1 MGMLD
6 DIVQDARR
14 TVPAGMVLR
23 RSAVDTTMPIETDD
37 TPEPADDGALTV
49 YRLQK
54 EGGSNPPKASP
65 GSYPSDDTGMQAGR
79 PEGVAVVN
87 HGALRPDRKV
97 IDRLETGQDRLLEMQ
112 SDVSGV
118 TASRVPEDP
127 GPSLM
132 NAGPVSA
139 GSVSPS
145 WYVGHWPAAAKS
157 RSDSVAPT
165 TDHSHAVTPVKPSEG
180 YQASDS
186 RNKLSTERR
195 REDGLDAPS
204 EDLSRASQAGGPGL
218 HDALMR
224 AAQATR
230 AQMAQLA
237 QAPQHARVADRA
249 QPPAAAT
256 GLSAGQ
262 TAFGEASAL
271 AGVPQLSM
279 PGSMP
284 EHQSSVTSPTAQ
296 KVRPNGPAQ
305 MAQPST
311 ATMASPPPG
320 AEAQTASAPRH
331 ARLATP
337 LAGGMDQRARTGADQ
352 APRLSIGRIEVVVL
366 APAAEPAST
375 GTPAFDSAAWL
386 SKHYLRRL

>member
-79 PEGVAVVN
+79 LEGVAVVN
-87 HGALRPDRKV
+87 HGALRPVRKV

-118 TASRVPEDP
+118 AASRVPEDP

-145 WYVGHWPAAAKS
+145 WDVGHLPAAAKPL
-157 RSDSVAPT
+157 SDSVEPT
-165 TDHSHAVTPVKPSEG
+165 TDHSRAATPVKPSEG

-204 EDLSRASQAGGPGL
+204 EDLSRASQASAPGL

-224 AAQATR
+224 AARATR

-237 QAPQHARVADRA
+237 QAPDMARTP
-249 QPPAAAT
+249 QAAA
-256 GLSAGQ
+256 GPSAGQ
-262 TAFGEASAL
+262 MAMPLGDANAL
-271 AGVPQLSM
+271 AGNPPPPVPSRQEAAQTEPPQMLSHLRPTQAGL
-279 PGSMP
+279 PGVAMMATP
-284 EHQSSVTSPTAQ
+284 APAQ
-296 KVRPNGPAQ
+296 GAGHVRPATPNTDGMGSGMRAGA
-305 MAQPST
+305 AQP
-311 ATMASPPPG
+311 
-320 AEAQTASAPRH
+320 
-331 ARLATP
+331 
-337 LAGGMDQRARTGADQ
+337 TG
-352 APRLSIGRIEVVVL
+352 LTIGRIEVVVL

-375 GTPAFDSAAWL
+375 GTPASDSAAWL

>member
-14 TVPAGMVLR
+14 TVPGGMVLR
-23 RSAVDTTMPIETDD
+23 RSAVDATMPIDTDD
-37 TPEPADDGALTV
+37 TPEPADEGALTV

-65 GSYPSDDTGMQAGR
+65 GPYPSDDTGMQAGR
-79 PEGVAVVN
+79 LEGVAVVN
-87 HGALRPDRKV
+87 HGALRPVRKV

-118 TASRVPEDP
+118 AASRVLEDP

-145 WYVGHWPAAAKS
+145 WDVGHLPAAAKPL
-157 RSDSVAPT
+157 SDSVAPT
-165 TDHSHAVTPVKPSEG
+165 TVHGRAATPVKPSEG

-204 EDLSRASQAGGPGL
+204 EDLSRASQASEPGL

-237 QAPQHARVADRA
+237 QTPQRA
-249 QPPAAAT
+249 QAPDMPPMPQAEAVP
-256 GLSAGQ
+256 SAGQ
-262 TAFGEASAL
+262 MAMALSDTSAP
-271 AGVPQLSM
+271 AGGPQPSVPSHHHAAQVTTPQMIRL
-279 PGSMP
+279 GS
-284 EHQSSVTSPTAQ
+284 
-296 KVRPNGPAQ
+296 PAQ
-305 MAQPST
+305 AGLPGVAMMATPTQGPGHAQP
-311 ATMASPPPG
+311 
-320 AEAQTASAPRH
+320 
-331 ARLATP
+331 ATP
-337 LAGGMDQRARTGADQ
+337 DAGGKGSGTRTGADQ
-352 APRLSIGRIEVVVL
+352 PGRLTIGRIEVVVL
-366 APAAEPAST
+366 APAVEPART
-375 GTPAFDSAAWL
+375 GTPASDSAAWL